1 MLTETGIYMSTSD
14 APQWYALHT
23 NPKQE
28 DRAYYNLQDMRV
40 EAFAPRIKTKSNSR
54 RANTR
59 GFLVKSL
66 FPGYIF
72 ARFELLPWLHK
83 VRFTRGVH
91 SVVNC
96 DGKPLPIDGE
106 IIAAIQARVAE
117 DGFVKFNDEF
127 KAGEKVIITSGVFKG
142 LAGMFERKLND
153 SERVVILLN
162 TIGYQANLTLDVDQI
177 RSETR
182 SSMVA

>member
-1 MLTETGIYMSTSD
+1 MLTETGIYASTSD
-14 APQWYALHT
+14 TPYWYAIHT

-28 DRAYYNLQDMRV
+28 DRAHYNLQDMGV
-40 EAFAPRIKTKSNSR
+40 ESFAPRIKQRSNSR
-54 RANTR
+54 RANTP
-59 GFLVKSL
+59 GYLVKSM

-72 ARFELLPWLHK
+72 ARFEIMRWLHK

-96 DGKPLPIDGE
+96 DGKPLPIEGE
-106 IIAAIQARVAE
+106 IIAAIQLRVAE
-117 DGFVKFNDEF
+117 DGFVKLNDEF
-127 KAGEKVIITSGVFKG
+127 TPGEKVIITSGVFKG
-142 LAGMFERKLND
+142 LAGMFERKLKD

-177 RSETR
+177 MSESRSIK
-182 SSMVA
+182 VA

>member
-1 MLTETGIYMSTSD
+1 MLTETGIYTSASD
-14 APQWYALHT
+14 SAQWYAIHT

-40 EAFAPRIKTKSNSR
+40 ESFAPRIKQKSNSR

-59 GFLVKSL
+59 GYLVKSL

-72 ARFELLPWLHK
+72 ARFEMLPWLHK

-96 DGKPLPIDGE
+96 DGQPLPIEDE

-127 KAGEKVIITSGVFKG
+127 KAGEKVIITSGAFKG

-162 TIGYQANLTLDVDQI
+162 TIGYQANLTLDADQI
-177 RSETR
+177 RSESR
-182 SSMVA
+182 SMMVA

>member
-14 APQWYALHT
+14 TPHWYALHT

-40 EAFAPRIKTKSNSR
+40 EAFAPRIKLKSNSR

-59 GFLVKSL
+59 GYLVKSL

-96 DGKPLPIDGE
+96 DGTPLPIEDE

-127 KAGEKVIITSGVFKG
+127 KPGEKVIITSGVFKG
-142 LAGMFERKLND
+142 LTGMFERKLND

-182 SSMVA
+182 SMMVA